1 MEIGFHNILLFGSIL
16 LIISVFTSKT
26 SYKIGMPTL
35 IMFLLV
41 GMLAGNEGLGGVNFS
56 SLKDAQFIGTVS
68 LIFILYSGGLDTK
81 KENIQPVLTQGII
94 LSIFGVLFTAASV
107 GFFVYYVTD
116 FTFAESMLLASIV
129 SSTDAASVFSIFR
142 SRNIGIDKHISA
154 TLELESGSNDPAAYL
169 LTITFL
175 NLIISPSGTG
185 WEIVFSFVQSLVL
198 GAVFGVLFGYLTV
211 FIINKINLDID
222 GLYPVLV
229 VGLAL
234 LTFAATDYINGNG
247 YLAVYIA
254 AIILSNN
261 DFVHKRSIIRIY
273 DGINWFAQIV
283 MFIVLGLLVNPSE
296 LIPVMGL
303 GLLISAFMIFIAR
316 PAVVFLCLTPLKINF
331 KHQALISWVGLRGAV
346 PIILATYPLAAG
358 IQHANTIFN
367 IVFFIAVTSIIF
379 QGMTIPQVA
388 KALKLIEDDAPHEQ
402 KIDFE
407 KYEKSISQ
415 IAEIIIDPNCSYI
428 GKSIMQL
435 AIPKEVLI
443 VMIHRNGNTITP
455 NGSTIL
461 HPLDKLLI
469 VSDSRHSIE
478 EVKKNLGGCEVLH
491 KVKKQRLISK
501 K

>member
-1 MEIGFHNILLFGSIL
+1 MEIGSHNILLFGSIL

-41 GMLAGNEGLGGVNFS
+41 GMLAGSEGLGGINFS
-56 SLKDAQFIGTVS
+56 NLQDAQFIGTVA

-81 KENIQPVLTQGII
+81 KENILPVLKQGVI
-94 LSIFGVLFTAASV
+94 LSIFGVLLTAASV

-116 FTFAESMLLASIV
+116 FSFIESMLLASII

-175 NLIISPSGTG
+175 DMLLAPTASG
-185 WEIVFSFVQSLVL
+185 WSMLLMFLQSLAL
-198 GAVFGVLFGYLTV
+198 GAISGVLFGYLTV
-211 FIINKINLDID
+211 HIINKINLDID

-229 VGLAL
+229 VGMAL

-247 YLAVYIA
+247 YLAVYIS

-283 MFIVLGLLVNPSE
+283 MFVILGLLVNPSE
-296 LIPVMGL
+296 LVPVMGL
-303 GLLISAFMIFIAR
+303 GLLISAFMIFLAR
-316 PAVVFLCLTPLKINF
+316 PLVVFLCLTPLKIKF
-331 KHQALISWVGLRGAV
+331 RHQALISWVGLRGAV

-358 IQHANTIFN
+358 VPHANVIFN

-388 KALKLIEDDAPHEQ
+388 KLLKLIDPESLEE
-402 KIDFE
+402 KVIDFE
-407 KYEKSISQ
+407 KYEKALSQ
-415 IAEIIIDPNCSYI
+415 IAELIIDNNCSYV
-428 GKSIMQL
+428 GKSIMQIGL
-435 AIPKEVLI
+435 PKEVLI
-443 VMIHRNGNTITP
+443 VMIHRNNTTITP

-461 HPLDKLLI
+461 QPLDKLLI
-469 VSDSRHSIE
+469 VSDSHNSIE
-478 EVKKNLGGCEVLH
+478 EAKRILGVCETIH
-491 KVKKQRLISK
+491 KVKPQRLISK